1 MKLLDRFIKYV
12 KINTQSSEK
21 YTSHPSTSIQFDL
34 ANVLKDELIGLG
46 LEDVILTD
54 NCIVYAKLKSNCNSD
69 KTIGFIAHMDTAPD
83 ASGKNVKPNI
93 IENYDGKTIKLNNDI
108 SIDPKDF
115 PRLNDQKGHTLI
127 TTDGTTLLGADDK
140 AGVAEIMSMLEYFI
154 ENPNEKHH
162 NISVA
167 FTPDEEIGE
176 GTTCFDLNLF
186 NADFAYTVDGGKYD
200 EFSYE
205 CFNASHVSIDIKGIG
220 IHPGEAKNK
229 MVNAARIAIEL
240 DTLLPQNKRPEYT
253 DKYDGFN
260 HLTDIRG
267 DEVNTK
273 MNYILRNHNK
283 NELEIQK
290 QEFIDVVDFLRKKYK
305 KATISIDIKDS
316 YDNMRYEIEKHPE
329 VIEKALNAMKM
340 ANVIPKID
348 PIRGGTDG
356 ARLTSL
362 GLPCPNMPTGGY
374 NYHGIREY
382 ASLDEMELCV
392 KYLVNIAKI

>member
-329 VIEKALNAMKM
+329 VIERALNAMKM

>member
-115 PRLNDQKGHTLI
+115 PRLNEQKGHTLI

-329 VIEKALNAMKM
+329 VIERALNAMKM